1 MRLTTVLALVVVS
14 PCACETSRT
23 YVRATGKA
31 PSLVA
36 AVHSQGQ
43 QLSRRRQRLTVLTVG
58 AALCND
64 VLLVLMLV
72 PMLPHLLPAGSS
84 ALALSFVFSAKD
96 AAQLA
101 VEKAEEDKV
110 AAQQG
115 MDEAQELLDAAQ
127 EAKDA
132 AQEAKDAADEQ
143 AAAFVAAQEASEK
156 ALEAK
161 SAAEEALQ
169 ATRATAEAEL
179 KA

>member
-72 PMLPHLLPAGSS
+72 PMLPYLLPPSS
-84 ALALSFVFSAKD
+84 NASPLALSCLFSAKD
-96 AAQLA
+96 AAQLLCAPVAGA
-101 VEKAEEDKV
+101 VTLHAGAQRTLTASLIGLACTTCAFAEARGFRGLL
-110 AAQQG
+110 AAR
-115 MDEAQELLDAAQ
+115 
-127 EAKDA
+127 
-132 AQEAKDAADEQ
+132 
-143 AAAFVAAQEASEK
+143 
-156 ALEAK
+156 
-161 SAAEEALQ
+161 ALQ
-169 ATRATAEAEL
+169 GAASAGL
-179 KA
+179 LHCH